1 MTTEHRLRF
10 AVDHGTA
17 TVAAALLAELDGRW
31 RLLAAGAVP
40 AAVGADALLIDLL
53 HGVRTADATLGH
65 TLPPAGR
72 APGLPRHESRSAP
85 PPTVAILGAS
95 DRRRDSLAV
104 VARSA
109 GLRVP
114 ADGPTGHIV
123 DAIGA
128 ALRPEVGVVIAGSG
142 RSPTADE
149 RGRTDE
155 LLAAV
160 ASIATR
166 RPDLTIVV
174 SGALASR
181 ASAVAPEVR
190 LVSAAPAGES
200 AADDLALRE
209 TLLEVALAP
218 DATRRGIAAAI
229 GDLALLLERRVEV
242 VEVGADGGLRALAWP
257 SGEGAVETEAR
268 VAVVADGAL
277 VPPVADDGV
286 VDAIA
291 AWSTMGLDRVRLRDR
306 LAELRA
312 VPWGEAD
319 GEGALLRLAAARAA
333 VGRIVAAA
341 PDFDALPSP
350 DLVIAAGGA
359 WMGPPPPAVALALID
374 VIRRPGAVQLSLD
387 HARLLGPLG
396 LIADPEDRRSLLAG
410 AVDDLLLPLGS
421 AIVPRGLRPSRGG
434 PGRLVLRH
442 ADGTTVSVE
451 LEANG
456 VQLVDLPPGAEA
468 VAELDLRDAADLG
481 TRGRRFAM
489 SVSGGLGGL
498 LVDLRDI
505 PIRLPSR
512 LDRRREQ
519 LAAWQRPLWPE
530 AER

>member
-10 AVDHGTA
+10 TVDHGTA
-17 TVAAALLAELDGRW
+17 TIAAALLAEVDGRW

-40 AAVGADALLIDLL
+40 AAVGADVLLVDLL
-53 HGVRTADATLGH
+53 HGVRMADAALGH

-72 APGLPRHESRSAP
+72 APHLPRHESRSTP
-85 PPTVAILGAS
+85 PPTAVILGAG
-95 DRRRDSLAV
+95 DRRRDALAA
-104 VARSA
+104 VARAA

-114 ADGPTGHIV
+114 ADGPTGDIV
-123 DAIGA
+123 DSIGA
-128 ALRPEVGVVIAGSG
+128 ALRPEVSVVIAGSG
-142 RSPTADE
+142 SSPTADE

-160 ASIATR
+160 ASIAAR
-166 RPDLTIVV
+166 RPDVTVVV
-174 SGALASR
+174 SGA
-181 ASAVAPEVR
+181 VAR
-190 LVSAAPAGES
+190 GAAAAALDAHLVPATAAGES

-218 DATRRGIAAAI
+218 DATRRGIVAAI
-229 GDLALLLERRVEV
+229 RDLALLRERRVEV
-242 VEVGADGGLRALAWP
+242 VEVGGDGGLRAIAWP
-257 SGEGAVETEAR
+257 SGAGAVETGAR

-277 VPPVADDGV
+277 VPPVADDDI

-291 AWSTMGLDRVRLRDR
+291 AWSTTSLDRVRLRDR

-341 PDFDALPSP
+341 PDLDSLPSA
-350 DLVIAAGGA
+350 DLLIAAGGA
-359 WMGPPPPAVALALID
+359 WIGPPPPAVALALMD
-374 VIRRPGAVQLSLD
+374 VIRRPGAVQLFLD

-396 LIADPEDRRSLLAG
+396 LVPDAAERRSMLAG
-410 AVDDLLLPLGS
+410 ALDDLLLPLGT
-421 AIVPRGLRPSRGG
+421 AIVPRGVRASRGG
-434 PGRLVLRH
+434 PGRLLLRH
-442 ADGTTVSVE
+442 ADGATASVE
-451 LEANG
+451 LEVNA
-456 VQLVDLPPGAEA
+456 VHLVDLPPGAEA

-481 TRGRRFAM
+481 ARGRRFAIP
-489 SVSGGLGGL
+489 VSGGLGGL

-519 LAAWQRPLWPE
+519 LATWQRPLWPE
-530 AER
+530 PER